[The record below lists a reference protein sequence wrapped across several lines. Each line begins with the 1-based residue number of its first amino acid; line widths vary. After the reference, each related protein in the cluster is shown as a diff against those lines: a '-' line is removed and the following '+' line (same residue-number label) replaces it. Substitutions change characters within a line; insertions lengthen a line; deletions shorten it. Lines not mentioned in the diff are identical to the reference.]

1 MFLLDKKGS
10 PQSPV
15 DDSSPRKYI
24 DRHSAGNYT
33 ERSRSIPRASSV
45 PKRNDV
51 LKISRI
57 STDNA
62 SQSKYLNLQYKLS
75 LNNS

>member
-1 MFLLDKKGS
+1 MFLLDKEGS

-33 ERSRSIPRASSV
+33 ERSRSIQGASSA

-62 SQSKYLNLQYKLS
+62 SQSKYLNFHSKLS

>member
-1 MFLLDKKGS
+1 MILLLASTLTG
-10 PQSPV
+10 
-15 DDSSPRKYI
+15 I
-24 DRHSAGNYT
+24 GAGNYT
-33 ERSRSIPRASSV
+33 ERSRSIPRASSA

-75 LNNS
+75 LNNSWIIMLESMFSL

>member
-1 MFLLDKKGS
+1 MFLLDKEDS
-10 PQSPV
+10 PQPLV
-15 DDSSPRKYI
+15 DDYSPRKYI
-24 DRHSAGNYT
+24 DRHSTRNYT
-33 ERSRSIPRASSV
+33 ERSRSIQGTSSA

-57 STDNA
+57 SANHA
-62 SQSKYLNLQYKLS
+62 SQGKYLNLHSKLS